1 MPPHEAALFKFL
13 KPMSP
18 ASADLNSAL
27 TDESHGMYAAAE
39 NPHRFLSATTPR
51 LFHRPPGKQK
61 LRVVSTRFKGHSKS

>member
-18 ASADLNSAL
+18 ATADLNSAL

-51 LFHRPPGKQK
+51 PFQRPPGNS
-61 LRVVSTRFKGHSKS
+61 RSRDT